1 MVTCCTITISNWIDV
16 GGIVI
21 NAFLAFWIVR
31 TIQNKLTNKRVLKDH
46 FICEV
51 KEIRLEYKNFLS
63 DLYAN
68 KTIPSDIIPWFKLM
82 NIKVSNL
89 MELLNQ
95 IYGINKEKLYPYQ
108 NDLRELITENEDF
121 IRCFNADKLELSDV
135 SRKQFIQFQQNNYH
149 LFNEVIIAINDK
161 D

>member
-1 MVTCCTITISNWIDV
+1 MVACCITTPNWIDI

-21 NAFLAFWIVR
+21 DAFLAWWIVR

-51 KEIRLEYKNFLS
+51 KDIRLEYKNFVS

-68 KTIPSDIIPWFKLM
+68 KMVPSTIIPWFKLM

-95 IYGINKEKLYPYQ
+95 IYKIDIAKLSPYQ

-121 IRCFNADKLELSDV
+121 INCYKTDKLNLSEE
-135 SRKQFIQFQQNNYH
+135 SRKQFIQCQQKHYH

>member
-1 MVTCCTITISNWIDV
+1 
-16 GGIVI
+16 
-21 NAFLAFWIVR
+21 
-31 TIQNKLTNKRVLKDH
+31 
-46 FICEV
+46 
-51 KEIRLEYKNFLS
+51 
-63 DLYAN
+63 
-68 KTIPSDIIPWFKLM
+68 
-82 NIKVSNL
+82 

>member
-1 MVTCCTITISNWIDV
+1 MVTCSITIPDWINI
-16 GGIVI
+16 GGILI
-21 NAFLAFWIVR
+21 NAFLAWWIVR

-51 KEIRLEYKNFLS
+51 KDIRLEYKNFLS

-68 KTIPSDIIPWFKLM
+68 KMAPTTILPWFKLM
-82 NIKVSNL
+82 NIKVTNL

-95 IYGINKEKLYPYQ
+95 IYKIEKAKLSPYQ

-121 IRCFNADKLELSDV
+121 IRCFKDDKLDFSDE
-135 SRKQFIQFQQNNYH
+135 SRKQIIQFQQKHYH
-149 LFNEVIIAINDK
+149 LFNEVIVAINDM